1 MDKIRQYEK
10 EKAEI
15 ERTATSYEEYN
26 ARIMELI
33 KRLKI

>member
-15 ERTATSYEEYN
+15 ERTAASYEEYN
-26 ARIMELI
+26 ERIMELI

>member
-1 MDKIRQYEK
+1 MDKIRQYER

-15 ERTATSYEEYN
+15 ERTAASYEEYN

>member
-1 MDKIRQYEK
+1 MDKLRQYER

-26 ARIMELI
+26 ARIMELV

>member
-1 MDKIRQYEK
+1 MDKIRQYEQ

-15 ERTATSYEEYN
+15 ERTAESYEEYN
-26 ARIMELI
+26 ERIMELV